1 MKKAFFLVLSFII
14 LVISSAC
21 RRSPDVVTVAPEPA
35 RVIANYQTGDI
46 IEFGGLRWLVLDVQD
61 GYALII
67 TENVKMIGDGRYN
80 HMGLSVTWA
89 NSSVRQYLNTEYL
102 ENFNT
107 AERARIRETYIETD
121 NNPWYGTNGGGGIRD
136 RVFFLSLEEVVRYF
150 GDSGQ
155 LPYRPDD
162 WIIGWI
168 SDDYNSARRARDEDG
183 NAAFWWLRSP
193 GSIARLASGIDPQGV
208 IWMYGTG
215 VSNSLPAR
223 PALWLRL

>member
-1 MKKAFFLVLSFII
+1 MTLVVLTVFSTC
-14 LVISSAC
+14 S
-21 RRSPDVVTVAPEPA
+21 RHQDTVTVEPEPERA
-35 RVIANYQTGDI
+35 IATYETGDL
-46 IEFGGLRWLVLDVQD
+46 IEFGGHSWQVLDVQD

-67 TENVKMIGDGRYN
+67 TENVKMLGDGRYN
-80 HMGLSVTWA
+80 RFAVTVTWA
-89 NSSVRQYLNTEYL
+89 NSTMRLYLNTEYL
-102 ENFNT
+102 DNFSE
-107 AERARIRETYIETD
+107 AERARIRETYVATG
-121 NNPWYGTNGGGGIRD
+121 NNPWYGTHGGAGIRD

-168 SDDYNSARRARDEDG
+168 SDDYNSARRARDEAG
-183 NAAFWWLRSP
+183 NGAFWWLRSP